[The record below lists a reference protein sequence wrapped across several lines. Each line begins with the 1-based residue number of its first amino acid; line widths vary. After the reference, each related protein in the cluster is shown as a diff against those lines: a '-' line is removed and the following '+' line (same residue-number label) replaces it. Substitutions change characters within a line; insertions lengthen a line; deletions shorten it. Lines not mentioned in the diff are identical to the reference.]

1 MIVAGIYIDLT
12 DQRVVVGIAT
22 AFLQLI
28 SGILLVI
35 PDIPAAGV
43 FTAFYISGTSFVV
56 NPILYGW
63 ATIILQRGGD
73 DAARSVVMYTM
84 NVGEQLLYTFWGI
97 VMYPATDAPYWKKGA
112 IAIIIFSF
120 LYPGTLCLV
129 AWVSFRPNYNP
140 SH

>member
-35 PDIPAAGV
+35 PNIPAAGV

-63 ATIILQRGGD
+63 AT
-73 DAARSVVMYTM
+73 
-84 NVGEQLLYTFWGI
+84 NHF
-97 VMYPATDAPYWKKGA
+97 ATRWRR
-112 IAIIIFSF
+112 
-120 LYPGTLCLV
+120 C
-129 AWVSFRPNYNP
+129 RPLGRDVYNERW
-140 SH
+140 